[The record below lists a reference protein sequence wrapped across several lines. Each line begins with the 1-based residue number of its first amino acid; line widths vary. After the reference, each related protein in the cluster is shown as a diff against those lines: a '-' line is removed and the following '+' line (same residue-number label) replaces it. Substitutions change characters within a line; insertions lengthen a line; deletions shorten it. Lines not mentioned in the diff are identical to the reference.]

1 MARRGAGSGSPGRR
15 LGLFVSLHDLF
26 RFTACEAGHKGIR
39 KFFDLRDRKSFWKS
53 LGLEITRKGR
63 LVSDHLR
70 KLEADKAR
78 RDVPDGRHKFAVGT
92 FVSLIGRA
100 EQATFK
106 VTRQLPDGGSGL
118 QYRIK
123 NEREDYGRVATEAL
137 LNPVRR

>member
-1 MARRGAGSGSPGRR
+1 M
-15 LGLFVSLHDLF
+15 
-26 RFTACEAGHKGIR
+26 
-39 KFFDLRDRKSFWKS
+39 
-53 LGLEITRKGR
+53 
-63 LVSDHLR
+63 SDNLR

-78 RDVPDGRHKFAVGT
+78 RNVSVTGHKFGIGN

-123 NEREDYGRVATEAL
+123 SEREDYERVATEAL
-137 LNPVRR
+137 LTLVRR

>member
-1 MARRGAGSGSPGRR
+1 M
-15 LGLFVSLHDLF
+15 
-26 RFTACEAGHKGIR
+26 
-39 KFFDLRDRKSFWKS
+39 
-53 LGLEITRKGR
+53 
-63 LVSDHLR
+63 SDHLR

-78 RDVPDGRHKFAVGT
+78 RDVLASGHKFPVGT

-123 NEREDYGRVATEAL
+123 NEREDYERVATEAL
-137 LNPVRR
+137 LNPVKR